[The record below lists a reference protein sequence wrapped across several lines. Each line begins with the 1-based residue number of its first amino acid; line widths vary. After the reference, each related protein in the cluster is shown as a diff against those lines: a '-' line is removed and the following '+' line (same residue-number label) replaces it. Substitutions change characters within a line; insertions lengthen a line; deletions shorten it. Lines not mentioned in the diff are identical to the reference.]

1 MSLLAKM
8 RKDKIMKDLVYSG
21 DIDQE
26 FINTGTLS
34 LNVLYSG
41 KLDGG
46 IPKNKISMIAGF
58 SASSKSYQALK
69 VIKGA
74 QKKGMEVILIDS
86 EYAYSPGFA
95 ESVGCKTGEEDL
107 LVIQENEIE
116 KVQQICVGSLK
127 DLSKKEK
134 ENVLIVIDSWG
145 GLTTSKTRNDAEA
158 GKDTV
163 DMTIA
168 KKKNALSRLLMGLFP
183 TTIFIV
189 NTTYE
194 SMDMYSL
201 PTIGGGQGVFYA
213 SSSIVQATSKA
224 TDKSSSGD
232 VEGTIITMV
241 AAKGRFVK
249 EKITKLKILIK
260 YDGGINSYYG
270 LLNDAL
276 EGGYIVKPSNG
287 FYQRACIEDDKK
299 VRESTIYNKE
309 FWGPILAKTDFKW
322 YLEKKYGFAHSELS
336 EDGDFDEVNQ
346 EIPCFDNNHS
356 EDLGM

>member
-1 MSLLAKM
+1 MSLLAKI
-8 RKDKIMKDLVYSG
+8 RKDKVVKDLVYSG

-26 FINTGTLS
+26 FINTGTLA

-74 QKKGMEVILIDS
+74 QKMGMEVILIDS

-95 ESVGCKTGEEDL
+95 ESVGCVTSDDKL

-116 KVQQICVGSLK
+116 KVQQIVLSSLK
-127 DLSKKEK
+127 DLSKAEK

-145 GLTTSKTRNDAEA
+145 GLTTSKTRGDAEI

-168 KKKNALSRLLMGLFP
+168 KKKNALSRLLTGLFP

-189 NTTYE
+189 NQTYDCGTE
-194 SMDMYSL
+194 NMLVTIPDGTKSL
-201 PTIGGGQGVFYA
+201 KDLKVGDSVLTANGFEDVLNKFEYDDAPVYE
-213 SSSIVQATSKA
+213 VVMEN
-224 TDKSSSGD
+224 GD
-232 VEGTIITMV
+232 VLEFTENHKV
-241 AAKGRFVK
+241 LVK
-249 EKITKLKILIK
+249 CGDGLVERK
-260 YDGGINSYYG
+260 YKAVGELTSDDEIAEYY
-270 LLNDAL
+270 
-276 EGGYIVKPSNG
+276 
-287 FYQRACIEDDKK
+287 
-299 VRESTIYNKE
+299 
-309 FWGPILAKTDFKW
+309 
-322 YLEKKYGFAHSELS
+322 
-336 EDGDFDEVNQ
+336 
-346 EIPCFDNNHS
+346 
-356 EDLGM
+356 